1 MIVLKNP
8 KYLILLMLFALALTA
23 CGQIDSEKSNQ
34 HERIILGRASAE
46 KELKTAR
53 TDQTQHNVID
63 TNTIIIK
70 DKETAQQVIEPILY
84 SVYGKNNIESQKPY
98 ESYLI
103 DNHWVISGTLP
114 KGMDGGTFLIIV
126 DARNVEV
133 LKLTHGK

>member
-8 KYLILLMLFALALTA
+8 KYLSLLMFFALSLTA
-23 CGQIDSEKSNQ
+23 CGQIDSEKTNQ
-34 HERIILGRASAE
+34 HERIILGRAYAE

-53 TDQTQHNVID
+53 TDQTLHNVID

-84 SVYGKNNIESQKPY
+84 SVYGKNNIESQKPF

-103 DNHWVISGTLP
+103 DNHWVI
-114 KGMDGGTFLIIV
+114 
-126 DARNVEV
+126 
-133 LKLTHGK
+133 